1 MIAPLMQLERLFRRS
16 PSPLLVLL
24 ALGCQ
29 KENPEPIASSA
40 SAPTARTAQAPAPE
54 APSAS
59 AQAPAAE
66 TPLAGQDAKVG
77 SYVETSAYKFRVD
90 TIVRCADP
98 LPSEKVPD
106 DRRVR
111 VAAKVAVL
119 SKYDAF
125 FLSGRDVTLEKNG
138 VIIKSETLT
147 KTAKEC
153 SPLLEQKRMNHDET
167 AAGFV
172 VFQIPDE
179 TFVQGGIV
187 AFKPARWGGAP
198 RTEIKLGA
206 DAVTG
211 KSSPNAPGK

>member
-1 MIAPLMQLERLFRRS
+1 MQLERRFRLS

-24 ALGCQ
+24 AFGCQ

-40 SAPTARTAQAPAPE
+40 SAPTARTAQAPAAE
-54 APSAS
+54 APSAQPS
-59 AQAPAAE
+59 VQAPAAE
-66 TPLAGQDAKVG
+66 TPLSGQDAKVG
-77 SYVETSAYKFRVD
+77 SYVETSAYKFKVD
-90 TIVRCADP
+90 GVVRCADP
-98 LPSEKVPD
+98 GPSEKVPE

-111 VAAKVAVL
+111 VAAKVAVV
-119 SKYDAF
+119 SKYDEF

-138 VIIKSETLT
+138 VIVKSETT
-147 KTAKEC
+147 AKAAKEC

-172 VFQIPDE
+172 VFQVPDE

-198 RTEIKLGA
+198 RTEIKLGTN
-206 DAVTG
+206 AVTG
-211 KSSPNAPGK
+211 KASPNAQGK